1 MEGMKEMYKFSN
13 SIVIPKKLEDIFNLF
28 VELKVFSI
36 IWDHILNM
44 EKLSEEPLGEGTKLR
59 SIMLSDDI
67 ELQSTAE
74 IIDFITNKIFT
85 IKSKRGG
92 VQTIYKYSF
101 EKLDEGTLVQYLA
114 EVNFDNFQEDLAEQI
129 FEVIKEDDL
138 NHLEKLQNY
147 FTDELVCCVS

>member
-1 MEGMKEMYKFSN
+1 MYKFSN

-101 EKLDEGTLVQYLA
+101 EESDEGTLVQYLA

-147 FTDELVCCVS
+147 FMDELVCCVS

>member
-1 MEGMKEMYKFSN
+1 MYKFSN

-44 EKLSEEPLGEGTKLR
+44 EKLSEEPLREGTKLR

-74 IIDFITNKIFT
+74 IIDFITNKVFT

-101 EKLDEGTLVQYLA
+101 EKLEKGTLVQYLA

-147 FTDELVCCVS
+147 FMDELVCCVS

>member
-1 MEGMKEMYKFSN
+1 MEGMKKMYKFSN
-13 SIVIPKKLEDIFNLF
+13 SIVIPKKLEEIFNLF

-74 IIDFITNKIFT
+74 IIDFITNKVFT

-101 EKLDEGTLVQYLA
+101 EESDKGTLVQYLA

-138 NHLEKLQNY
+138 NHLEKLQDY
-147 FTDELVCCVS
+147 FMDELVCCVS

>member
-101 EKLDEGTLVQYLA
+101 EESDEGTLVQYLA

-147 FTDELVCCVS
+147 FMDELVCCVS

>member
-1 MEGMKEMYKFSN
+1 MYKFSN
-13 SIVIPKKLEDIFNLF
+13 SIVIQKKLEDIFNLF

-101 EKLDEGTLVQYLA
+101 EESDEGTLVQYLA

-129 FEVIKEDDL
+129 FEVIKEDDF

-147 FTDELVCCVS
+147 FMDELVCCVS

>member
-1 MEGMKEMYKFSN
+1 MYKFSN
-13 SIVIPKKLEDIFNLF
+13 SIVIPKKLEEIFNLF

-74 IIDFITNKIFT
+74 IIDFITNKVFT

-101 EKLDEGTLVQYLA
+101 EESDKGTLVQYLA

-138 NHLEKLQNY
+138 NHLEKLQDY
-147 FTDELVCCVS
+147 FMDELVCCVS

>member
-1 MEGMKEMYKFSN
+1 MYKFSN

-44 EKLSEEPLGEGTKLR
+44 EKLSEEPLGEGSKLR

-101 EKLDEGTLVQYLA
+101 EELDKGTLVQYLA

-138 NHLEKLQNY
+138 NHLEKLQDY
-147 FTDELVCCVS
+147 FMDELVCCVS

>member
-1 MEGMKEMYKFSN
+1 MYKFSN

-74 IIDFITNKIFT
+74 IIDFITNKVFS

-101 EKLDEGTLVQYLA
+101 EKLDKGTLVQYLA

-138 NHLEKLQNY
+138 NHLEKLQDY
-147 FTDELVCCVS
+147 FMDELVCCVS